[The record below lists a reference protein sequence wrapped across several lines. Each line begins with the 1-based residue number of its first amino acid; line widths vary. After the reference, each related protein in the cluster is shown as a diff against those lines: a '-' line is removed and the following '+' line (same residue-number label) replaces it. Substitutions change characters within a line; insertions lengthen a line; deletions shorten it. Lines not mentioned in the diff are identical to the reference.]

1 MQFSEK
7 IIGKENRPRKKKSLS
22 LWDPAPAHNFLSRRH
37 FYVSLHYWSTQHVII
52 FITEKK
58 SEGCKM
64 MRMSC
69 PSFSDNVFRL
79 AVGGRVVKWTIW
91 VCKGWCLI
99 YSAQSFSNIVSY
111 KRKKKEGRFVRLP
124 YSALRLRLRFRL
136 TLTTFWS
143 RLKLQLVDSL
153 RRLIRRLA

>member
-1 MQFSEK
+1 
-7 IIGKENRPRKKKSLS
+7 
-22 LWDPAPAHNFLSRRH
+22 
-37 FYVSLHYWSTQHVII
+37 
-52 FITEKK
+52 
-58 SEGCKM
+58 M

-69 PSFSDNVFRL
+69 PSFSDSFFRL
-79 AVGGRVVKWTIW
+79 AVGGRVVKWTIL

-99 YSAQSFSNIVSY
+99 YSSQSFSNIVSY
-111 KRKKKEGRFVRLP
+111 KRKKKEGRSVRLP

-136 TLTTFWS
+136 TLATFRS